1 MYIHKNKLMHKIF
14 YLKPI
19 IYSLNERKRG
29 DYLNLI
35 AWMIIAC
42 EIAFWIVIILGLATR
57 YMFKKQK
64 LSFFIL
70 ALTPVVD
77 FFLLIVTSIDLYGG
91 ATATYAHAI
100 AAVYIGIS
108 IAFGKSM
115 IQWADERF
123 QYYVMKS
130 GEKPRR
136 RYGIEYAKHYFKSW
150 IQHLIAY
157 AIGAAL
163 LAAMMYIVP
172 NGKTNVLQNVV
183 EVWTVIVG
191 IDFLL
196 SLSNFVWLKKEKESG
211 YTNS

>member
-1 MYIHKNKLMHKIF
+1 M
-14 YLKPI
+14 
-19 IYSLNERKRG
+19 
-29 DYLNLI
+29 NLI

-42 EIAFWIVIILGLATR
+42 EIAFWIVIVLGLAAR

-91 ATATYAHAI
+91 ARATYAHAI

-136 RYGIEYAKHYFKSW
+136 RYGKEYAKHYFKSW
-150 IQHLIAY
+150 LQHLVAY

-172 NGKTNVLQNVV
+172 NGKTNVLKSVV
-183 EVWTVIVG
+183 EFWTVIVG

-196 SLSNFVWLKKEKESG
+196 SLSNFVWPKKEKESG

>member
-1 MYIHKNKLMHKIF
+1 M
-14 YLKPI
+14 
-19 IYSLNERKRG
+19 
-29 DYLNLI
+29 NLI

-77 FFLLIVTSIDLYGG
+77 SVLLIVTSVDLYGG

-136 RYGIEYAKHYFKSW
+136 RYGKEYAKHYFKSW
-150 IQHLIAY
+150 IQHLVAY
-157 AIGAAL
+157 AIGGTL

-183 EVWTVIVG
+183 EFWTIIVG
-191 IDFLL
+191 VDFLL
-196 SLSNFVWLKKEKESG
+196 SLSNFVWPKKEKESG

>member
-1 MYIHKNKLMHKIF
+1 M
-14 YLKPI
+14 
-19 IYSLNERKRG
+19 
-29 DYLNLI
+29 NLI

-42 EIAFWIVIILGLATR
+42 EIAFWIVILLGLAAR

-77 FFLLIVTSIDLYGG
+77 FFLLIVTSVDLYGG

-136 RYGIEYAKHYFKSW
+136 RYGKEYAKHYFKSW
-150 IQHLIAY
+150 LQHLVAY

-183 EVWTVIVG
+183 EFWTVIVG

-196 SLSNFVWLKKEKESG
+196 SLSNFVWPKKEKESG
-211 YTNS
+211 YTNL